1 MLYSIKM
8 RSAQGG
14 AHECGGRHISGAE
27 RILPGE
33 QLDYAVLTMLHRAR
47 EHERGCADFISLK
60 VEEIKPQEIIYKP
73 LLPFSTCQA
82 ANAAEGHRAA
92 IDELVRAGVSFKAA
106 ARGLAMLN
114 GLADSMRGAMVV
126 DCVDGTRLD
135 GMGERGVRASKMD
148 CVNSRGYD
156 EYLQQCGLT
165 GDHVR
170 EALVL
175 ASKVAGAEGMVAEL
189 CWSDDPNYVTG
200 YVASPLYGYRRI
212 PVMKESG
219 NGVGGRIFFVRPG
232 TDLHKLIDYLEEQ
245 VVMIKPEGEQTC

>member
-1 MLYSIKM
+1 MLYSVKM

-14 AHECGGRHISGAE
+14 AHELGGRHISGAE
-27 RILPGE
+27 RILPGD

-73 LLPFSTCQA
+73 LLAFSTCKA
-82 ANAAEGHRAA
+82 ATAAEGHRAA
-92 IDELVRAGVSFKAA
+92 VNELVHAGVNINAA

-114 GLADSMRGAMVV
+114 GLTDSMRGAMVL
-126 DCVDGTRLD
+126 DAESGLRID

-148 CVNSRGYD
+148 CVDSRGYD
-156 EYLQQCGLT
+156 EYLQQTGLT

-212 PVMKESG
+212 PVMKERG

-232 TDLHKLIDYLEEQ
+232 TDVAKLINYLEEQ
-245 VVMIKPEGEQTC
+245 VVLIKPQEALTC

>member
-27 RILPGE
+27 RILPE
-33 QLDYAVLTMLHRAR
+33 DQLDYAVLTMLHRAR

-60 VEEIKPQEIIYKP
+60 VEEIKPQDIIYKP
-73 LLPFSTCQA
+73 LLSFSTCQA
-82 ANAAEGHRAA
+82 ANAEEGRRTAIAEL
-92 IDELVRAGVSFKAA
+92 ERAGVAPAA
-106 ARGLAMLN
+106 AQN
-114 GLADSMRGAMVV
+114 GMHLLECLTDSMRGAMVV
-126 DCVDGTRLD
+126 NCETGERMDNL
-135 GMGERGVRASKMD
+135 GERGVRASKMD

-156 EYLQQCGLT
+156 EYLNKRGLT

-175 ASKVAGAEGMVAEL
+175 ASKVAGADGMVAEL
-189 CWSDDPNYVTG
+189 CWSDDPYYVTG

-212 PVMKESG
+212 PVMKERGSG
-219 NGVGGRIFFVRPG
+219 IGGRVFFVRPQ
-232 TDLHKLIDYLEEQ
+232 TDLSKLINYLEEQ
-245 VVMIKPEGEQTC
+245 VVMIKPGEALTC

>member
-1 MLYSIKM
+1 MLYSVKM

-14 AHECGGRHISGAE
+14 AHELGGRHISGAE
-27 RILPGE
+27 RILPGD

-60 VEEIKPQEIIYKP
+60 VEEVKPQEVMYKP
-73 LLPFSTCQA
+73 LLSFSTCLVQT
-82 ANAAEGHRAA
+82 AAEGHKAA
-92 IDELVRAGVSFKAA
+92 LDELVRAGVTMEAA
-106 ARGLAMLN
+106 ARGLALLN
-114 GLADSMRGAMVV
+114 GLTDSMRGAMVL
-126 DCVDGTRLD
+126 DSESGLRID

-156 EYLQQCGLT
+156 EYLQQRGLT

-189 CWSDDPNYVTG
+189 CWSDDPYYVTG
-200 YVASPLYGYRRI
+200 YVASPLFGYRRI
-212 PVMKESG
+212 PVMKERG
-219 NGVGGRIFFVRPG
+219 NGVGGRVFFVQPG
-232 TDLHKLIDYLEEQ
+232 TDMKKLINYLEEQ
-245 VVMIKPEGEQTC
+245 VVLIKPREALTC

>member
-1 MLYSIKM
+1 MLYSVKM

-14 AHECGGRHISGAE
+14 AHELGGRHISGAE
-27 RILPGE
+27 RILPGD

-60 VEEIKPQEIIYKP
+60 VEEIYKP
-73 LLPFSTCQA
+73 LLAFSTCKA
-82 ANAAEGHRAA
+82 ATAAEGHRAA
-92 IDELVRAGVSFKAA
+92 IDELVRAGVSINAA

-114 GLADSMRGAMVV
+114 GLTDSMRGAMVL
-126 DCVDGTRLD
+126 DAESGLRID

-148 CVNSRGYD
+148 CVDSRGYD
-156 EYLQQCGLT
+156 DYLQQSGLV

-200 YVASPLYGYRRI
+200 YVASPVYGYRRI
-212 PVMKESG
+212 PVMKERG
-219 NGVGGRIFFVRPG
+219 NGVGGRIFFVRPN
-232 TDLHKLIDYLEEQ
+232 TDVAKLINYLEEQ
-245 VVMIKPEGEQTC
+245 VVLIKPQEALTC

>member
-1 MLYSIKM
+1 MLYSVKM

-14 AHECGGRHISGAE
+14 AHEFGGRHISGAE
-27 RILPGE
+27 RILPGD

-73 LLPFSTCQA
+73 LLAFSTCKA
-82 ANAAEGHRAA
+82 ATAAEGHRAA
-92 IDELVRAGVSFKAA
+92 IDELVRAGVNINAA
-106 ARGLAMLN
+106 VLDAESGL
-114 GLADSMRGAMVV
+114 RI
-126 DCVDGTRLD
+126 D

-148 CVNSRGYD
+148 CVDSRGYD
-156 EYLQQCGLT
+156 EYLQQSGLT

-175 ASKVAGAEGMVAEL
+175 ASKVAGAKDMVAEL

-200 YVASPLYGYRRI
+200 YVASPVYGYRRI
-212 PVMKESG
+212 PVIKERG
-219 NGVGGRIFFVRPG
+219 NGVGGRIFFVRPN
-232 TDLHKLIDYLEEQ
+232 TDVAKLINYLEEQ
-245 VVMIKPEGEQTC
+245 VVLIKPQETLTC

>member
-1 MLYSIKM
+1 MLYSVKM

-14 AHECGGRHISGAE
+14 AHEEGGRHISGAE
-27 RILPGE
+27 RILPEE

-47 EHERGCADFISLK
+47 EHERGRADFISLK
-60 VEEIKPQEIIYKP
+60 VEEIKPQDI
-73 LLPFSTCQA
+73 
-82 ANAAEGHRAA
+82 
-92 IDELVRAGVSFKAA
+92 
-106 ARGLAMLN
+106 
-114 GLADSMRGAMVV
+114 DSMRGAIVV
-126 DCVDGTRLD
+126 DCESGMRID

-156 EYLQQCGLT
+156 EYMQARGLT

-189 CWSDDPNYVTG
+189 CWSDDPYYVTG

-212 PVMKESG
+212 PVMKERGSG
-219 NGVGGRIFFVRPG
+219 IGGRVFFVRPG
-232 TDLHKLIDYLEEQ
+232 TDMQKLINYLEEQ
-245 VVMIKPEGEQTC
+245 VVMIQTGEALTC

>member
-1 MLYSIKM
+1 MLYSVKM

-14 AHECGGRHISGAE
+14 AHEFGGRHISGAE
-27 RILPGE
+27 RILPGD
-33 QLDYAVLTMLHRAR
+33 QLDYAVLSMLHRAR

-73 LLPFSTCQA
+73 LLAFSTCKA
-82 ANAAEGHRAA
+82 ATAAEGHRAA
-92 IDELVRAGVSFKAA
+92 IDELVRAGVSINAA

-114 GLADSMRGAMVV
+114 GLTDSMRGAMVL
-126 DCVDGTRLD
+126 DAESGLRID

-148 CVNSRGYD
+148 CVDSRGYD
-156 EYLQQCGLT
+156 EYLQQTGLT

-175 ASKVAGAEGMVAEL
+175 ASKVAGAKGMVAEL

-200 YVASPLYGYRRI
+200 YVASPVCGYRRI
-212 PVMKESG
+212 PVMKERG
-219 NGVGGRIFFVRPG
+219 NGVGGRIFFVRSG
-232 TDLHKLIDYLEEQ
+232 TDVAKLINYLEEQ
-245 VVMIKPEGEQTC
+245 VVLIKPQEALTC